1 MRKRLLLIPLLLSFS
16 PILFAGEDHF
26 SGLNDA
32 QKLALSEA
40 YQAVG
45 EHFIQTGEEDRGR
58 SYERTADV
66 LRNQIADLS
75 EAAREMQK
83 NQQQAAYTSPA
94 APAVTKVSDEDQKAV
109 GYYFRKLV
117 RALLAENKDKV
128 LSLLD
133 NPLAMEGYLAGVP
146 REKIEAD
153 LDTIFSAY
161 DLTIYD
167 MEDLYNMED
176 LSFSYRDSQSE
187 DTVIVE
193 AKAAFSGA
201 GTPLD
206 KVIFW
211 KDVQK
216 FYFKRAPKGWIVFA
230 IL

>member
-1 MRKRLLLIPLLLSFS
+1 MRKRLLIIPLLLSFS
-16 PILFAGEDHF
+16 LVLFAGEDHF

-45 EHFIQTGEEDRGR
+45 EHFVQTGEEDRGR
-58 SYERTADV
+58 AYERTAED

-83 NQQQAAYTSPA
+83 NQQQTAYTAPA
-94 APAVTKVSDEDQKAV
+94 AASVKMVSDEDQKAV

-117 RALLAENKDKV
+117 RALLAENRDKV

-146 REKIEAD
+146 RDKIEAD

-161 DLTIYD
+161 NLTIYE
-167 MEDLYNMED
+167 MEDLYDMGN
-176 LSFSYRDSQSE
+176 LSFSYGDSQSK

-206 KVIFW
+206 MVIFW
-211 KDVQK
+211 KDIQR
-216 FYFKRAPKGWIVFA
+216 FYFKRADRGWILFA